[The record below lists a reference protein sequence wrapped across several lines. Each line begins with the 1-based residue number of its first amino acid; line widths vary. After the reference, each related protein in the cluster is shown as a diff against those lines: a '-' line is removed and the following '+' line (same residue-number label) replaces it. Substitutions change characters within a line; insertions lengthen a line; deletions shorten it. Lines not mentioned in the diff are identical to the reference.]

1 MYIWFLFRQLQNKWQ
16 FSITT
21 NWLFIFLKFITPA
34 FNSPH
39 PHSPKK
45 PPPPPPTTTTTNNN
59 NNNNNNKQQQQQQ
72 NNNTKQHKKSKQKRS
87 SLLVLSEMRHW
98 MVVNWSSAFALWGCT
113 DILLGAMLWV
123 QLNSLLSYLP
133 WEIKVF
139 QLKGY
144 KHLKACVQ
152 ENIHQNA

>member
-45 PPPPPPTTTTTNNN
+45 TTTTNNN
-59 NNNNNNKQQQQQQ
+59 NNNNNKQQQQQQQQQQ
-72 NNNTKQHKKSKQKRS
+72 NNNTKQHKKSNQKRS

-98 MVVNWSSAFALWGCT
+98 MVVNWSSALWGCT
-113 DILLGAMLWV
+113 EILLGAMLWV

-133 WEIKVF
+133 LDNIKVF

-144 KHLKACVQ
+144 KHLKACIQ
-152 ENIHQNA
+152 